1 MCMFRPTII
10 LLTLLFVCPAR
21 GAQDVPLL
29 EQLRVDREAMIS
41 AEQDLRRHRKQGD
54 LGPTETR
61 EYAAYVERLRQ
72 RVVRDCMALAAAEI
86 MVSAERGCSEQPA
99 ATVRP
104 ADIDQQAEQTDAERA
119 AALDAELDADLGE
132 YDQRLLRE
140 QERVKA
146 ARPRSAGGGGQGGAG
161 SAAEGG
167 EGTEGGRSGDLADNG
182 DPGAT
187 GESRENGDLAAP
199 PPASGAA
206 GGEAGGAGHQAAVKD
221 QPKDIPDGSGDDIVA
236 RQLREAAERE
246 TDPELKRKLWEE
258 YRKYKQGTH

>member
-1 MCMFRPTII
+1 
-10 LLTLLFVCPAR
+10 VCPAR
-21 GAQDVPLL
+21 GGQDVPLL

-41 AEQDLRRHRKQGD
+41 AEQDFRWHQDQGN
-54 LGPTETR
+54 LGATETR

-72 RVVRDCMALAAAEI
+72 RVVRDCMALAAAEV

-99 ATVRP
+99 GIAGP
-104 ADIDQQAEQTDAERA
+104 AAIDQQSEQTDAERA
-119 AALDAELDADLGE
+119 AALDAELNADLGE

-146 ARPRSAGGGGQGGAG
+146 ARPRSAGGGSQGGAG
-161 SAAEGG
+161 SGAEGG
-167 EGTEGGRSGDLADNG
+167 EGAEGGRSGDLAGNG

-206 GGEAGGAGHQAAVKD
+206 GGEAGGAGHQTGVKD
-221 QPKDIPDGSGDDIVA
+221 QPKDVPDGSGDEVVA

-246 TDPELKRKLWEE
+246 TDPERKKKLWEE